1 MSSAGDRRRGAA
13 EVMLRTE
20 EPPEPRAGAVAAAE
34 ESGARRLD
42 PCLSPPP
49 GEEVGAEGGAPSR
62 SCPGPGA
69 VRQLGSEGRHR
80 ARGDGRG
87 EGRGRLQ
94 VRPAGSARPRA
105 GRRAAAPGLGGSSL
119 REGVAGEAGKG
130 GDSPAGRGGSRRS
143 GYGRRGGQ

>member
-69 VRQLGSEGRHR
+69 VRQLGSEGR
-80 ARGDGRG
+80 ARWRPSVGGWGGGGGRQ
-87 EGRGRLQ
+87 L
-94 VRPAGSARPRA
+94 
-105 GRRAAAPGLGGSSL
+105 
-119 REGVAGEAGKG
+119 
-130 GDSPAGRGGSRRS
+130 
-143 GYGRRGGQ
+143 